1 MTSRLLPA
9 DLLRLGAVGLRTRRL
24 RAVLSALG
32 IAIGI
37 ASMVAVLGL
46 SESSRAGLL
55 HQIDRL
61 GTNLLTA
68 APGQTLGGDDA
79 TLPET
84 RGAGAEARGRR
95 AARRFGARAGR
106 HRAPQRPHRPGGDR
120 RHRGRRGRP
129 GPAAT
134 LGGSMVRGRF
144 LNAATSR
151 TRSVVLGAAAA
162 QQLGIDRPGAL
173 VYIAGRWWTV
183 VGIMAPVELAPELD
197 RAALMGYDA
206 AVRELGAERIGEH
219 RVPARRPVGRRAR
232 ARPAPAAA
240 NPEHPEE
247 VDVSR
252 PSDALAARAQADDAL
267 TGLFLGLGAVALL
280 VGGIGIANTM
290 VISVLERRSEIGLR
304 RALGATRG
312 HVRAQFLVE
321 SLLLAAAGGLAG
333 IAVGALVTGAYAS
346 ARGWTA
352 VVPPAGAGGRR
363 RRRAGHRRGRR
374 PLPGGAGGADVAD
387 RGAARGVS
395 VGASAGAR
403 GATRPGH
410 RGGWTGRLPVRRTES
425 IELLRLAVRQPSLN
439 PEQFAVE
446 APPARPRQQPLRL
459 DQPAPDRVAHE
470 LDAVA
475 HPELAQDVARGA
487 TPRSCRPGG
496 GSRRSRGWCAPRR

>member
-9 DLLRLGAVGLRTRRL
+9 DFLRVGAVGLRTRRL

-55 HQIDRL
+55 HQLDRL

-68 APGQTLGGDDA
+68 GPGHTLGGDDA

-84 RGAGAEARGRR
+84 TPDSLRR
-95 AARRFGARAGR
+95 VGGVQRVDSVRALDATVRRTDRIDPEETGGIAVDAAD
-106 HRAPQRPHRPGGDR
+106 PGLLE
-120 RHRGRRGRP
+120 
-129 GPAAT
+129 T
-134 LGGSMVRGRF
+134 LGGAMTRGRF
-144 LNAATSR
+144 LNEANDG
-151 TRSVVLGAAAA
+151 TRSVVLGAEAAE
-162 QQLGIDRPGAL
+162 QLGVDRPGAQ

-183 VGIMAPVELAPELD
+183 LGIMAPLELAPDLD

-206 AVRELGAERIGEH
+206 AVNELDADRAASTVYLRADPSAVER
-219 RVPARRPVGRRAR
+219 VQALLAS
-232 ARPAPAAA
+232 AA

-252 PSDALAARAQADDAL
+252 PSDALAARAEADDAL

-321 SLLLAAAGGLAG
+321 SLLLAAGGGL
-333 IAVGALVTGAYAS
+333 VGVVIGSLVTGAYAS
-346 ARGWTA
+346 TRGWSA
-352 VVPPAGAGGRR
+352 VVPPEALAGGLGAALAIGAAAGLYPAG
-363 RRRAGHRRGRR
+363 RAARLS
-374 PLPGGAGGADVAD
+374 PTEAL
-387 RGAARGVS
+387 RGA
-395 VGASAGAR
+395 
-403 GATRPGH
+403 
-410 RGGWTGRLPVRRTES
+410 
-425 IELLRLAVRQPSLN
+425 
-439 PEQFAVE
+439 
-446 APPARPRQQPLRL
+446 
-459 DQPAPDRVAHE
+459 
-470 LDAVA
+470 
-475 HPELAQDVARGA
+475 
-487 TPRSCRPGG
+487 
-496 GSRRSRGWCAPRR
+496 

>member
-9 DLLRLGAVGLRTRRL
+9 DLLRVGLVGLRTRRL

-55 HQIDRL
+55 HQLDRL

-68 APGQTLGGDDA
+68 SPGQTLGGDDA

-84 RGAGAEARGRR
+84 AAQAMRR
-95 AARRFGARAGR
+95 LGGVQHVDSVRSLDATVRRSDRINPEETGGIGVDAAD
-106 HRAPQRPHRPGGDR
+106 PGLLR
-120 RHRGRRGRP
+120 
-129 GPAAT
+129 T

-144 LNAATSR
+144 LNAATTG
-151 TRSVVLGAAAA
+151 TRSIVLGAAAA
-162 QQLGIDRPGAL
+162 KQLGIDRPGAL

-183 VGIMAPVELAPELD
+183 LGIMAPLELAPELD
-197 RAALMGYDA
+197 RAAMMGYDA
-206 AVRELGAERIGEH
+206 AVRELGAERSASTVYLRADPSVVA
-219 RVPARRPVGRRAR
+219 RVHDLLPS
-232 ARPAPAAA
+232 AA
-240 NPEHPEE
+240 NPEHPEQ

-321 SLLLAAAGGLAG
+321 SQLLAAGGGVAGVAIGT
-333 IAVGALVTGAYAS
+333 LVTGVYAG
-346 ARGWTA
+346 ARGWSA
-352 VVPPAGAGGRR
+352 VVPPEALAGGLGAALAIGAAAGLYPAA
-363 RRRAGHRRGRR
+363 RAARLS
-374 PLPGGAGGADVAD
+374 PTEAL
-387 RGAARGVS
+387 RGA
-395 VGASAGAR
+395 
-403 GATRPGH
+403 
-410 RGGWTGRLPVRRTES
+410 
-425 IELLRLAVRQPSLN
+425 
-439 PEQFAVE
+439 
-446 APPARPRQQPLRL
+446 
-459 DQPAPDRVAHE
+459 
-470 LDAVA
+470 
-475 HPELAQDVARGA
+475 
-487 TPRSCRPGG
+487 
-496 GSRRSRGWCAPRR
+496 